1 MGERTNLKYLSL
13 DKNNLVDLPINMK
26 RMQVCM
32 TVYVSSY
39 LLYICSHTTIYTF
52 SYHDKDADPLV
63 AALLT
68 LY

>member
-39 LLYICSHTTIYTF
+39 LLYIRPHTMTRMRIL
-52 SYHDKDADPLV
+52 SS
-63 AALLT
+63 LLS
-68 LY
+68 

>member
-32 TVYVSSY
+32 QRQ
-39 LLYICSHTTIYTF
+39 
-52 SYHDKDADPLV
+52 
-63 AALLT
+63 
-68 LY
+68 